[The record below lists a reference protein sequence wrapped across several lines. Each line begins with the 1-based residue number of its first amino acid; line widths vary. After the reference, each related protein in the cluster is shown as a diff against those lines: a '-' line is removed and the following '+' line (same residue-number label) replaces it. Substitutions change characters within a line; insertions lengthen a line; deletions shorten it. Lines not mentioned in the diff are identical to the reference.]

1 MLVYDKYTFIEGSS
15 LIVEFAKIEQAKQF
29 NEERFTKIDM
39 HKTRRSVA
47 FLLNFLP
54 GQHMKSHSHPQ
65 RELYLLVL
73 DGTGTIIIDGE
84 EKVVSEGDVIFCESD
99 EMIGF
104 TNTGDEKVTIYA
116 TMTKIA

>member
-1 MLVYDKYTFIEGSS
+1 
-15 LIVEFAKIEQAKQF
+15 VEFAKIEQAKQF